1 MATVQIPVALTTPDS
16 SGNAYAALVTGAST
30 NIRELVPAFTKDVD
44 GDWWGILVVPQDYSS
59 AGAVIV
65 SVAANATSGVT
76 TMKVSSLPVANTE
89 SYDQALTAETQVD
102 ITVPGTAYDR
112 KDQSFT
118 LTPSLSAGDHLLVK
132 VTHVGTA
139 TNDTLAVDTLM
150 PACVFQYTST

>member
-16 SGNAYAALVTGAST
+16 SGNGYAALVTGGST

-44 GDWWGILVVPQDYSS
+44 GDWWGLVVVPQDYSS
-59 AGAVIV
+59 AGAIIL
-65 SVAANATSGVT
+65 SLAANATSGVT
-76 TMKVSSLPVANTE
+76 TVKVSSKPIGNSA

-102 ITVPGTAYDR
+102 VTVPATAYVR

-118 LTPSLSAGDHLLVK
+118 LTPTLAAGDNLIVR

-139 TNDTLAVDTLM
+139 TNDTLAVDTLLFST
-150 PACVFQYTST
+150 VFQYTST